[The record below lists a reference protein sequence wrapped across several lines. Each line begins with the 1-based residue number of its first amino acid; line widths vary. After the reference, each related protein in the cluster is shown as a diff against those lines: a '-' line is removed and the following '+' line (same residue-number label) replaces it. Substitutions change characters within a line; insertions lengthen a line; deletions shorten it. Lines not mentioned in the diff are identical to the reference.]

1 MPHTAFKKG
10 DPNRLK
16 VFRGVLMNLVYTS
29 AQGES
34 LNVDDPD
41 TISAD
46 MLVSALEMLSS
57 RPADGELTSAVRYLE
72 QKEYLKVEWLYDGSG
87 AFRSV
92 KLLAKGM
99 DLVERSIVDAG
110 VAFSVRR

>member
-10 DPNRLK
+10 DPNRLR
-16 VFRGVLMNLVYTS
+16 VFRGVLMNLIYTS

-57 RPADGELTSAVRYLE
+57 RPADDELRNATRYLE
-72 QKEYLKVEWLYDGSG
+72 QKEYVKVAWRYDGSG
-87 AFRSV
+87 DFNSV

-99 DLVERSIVDAG
+99 DLVERSIEDAG
-110 VAFSVRR
+110 VLFSIRR